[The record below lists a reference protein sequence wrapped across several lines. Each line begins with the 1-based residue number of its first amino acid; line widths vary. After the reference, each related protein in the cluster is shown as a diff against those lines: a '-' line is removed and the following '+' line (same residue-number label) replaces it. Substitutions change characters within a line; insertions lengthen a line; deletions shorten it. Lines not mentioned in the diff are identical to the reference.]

1 MKFMNVMF
9 MASRTKR
16 DQKNGEKENII
27 NDVQWKKIYTCS
39 EKSYQMPH
47 GLKVQFYVKNVVIAL
62 VPQQPVKDN
71 ILESSLNRWSCID
84 SAI

>member
-27 NDVQWKKIYTCS
+27 NDVQ
-39 EKSYQMPH
+39 
-47 GLKVQFYVKNVVIAL
+47 
-62 VPQQPVKDN
+62 
-71 ILESSLNRWSCID
+71 
-84 SAI
+84 